1 MIITCKRSLLKC
13 FKFYEMQIFFE
24 KYNILL
30 LYLHFFKQISL
41 KFSPKKLKME
51 FILKT
56 KRFFATFVGF
66 ISALALCVFL
76 ASSLQ
81 AKTDNAQI
89 TQRLEALDKLTKTL
103 AIVEQYYVDEQNI
116 SDLVDKSLSGLLS
129 NLDAH
134 SSFLNE
140 KDFNDMKIQTNGEF
154 GGLGITVG
162 MKDGALTV
170 VSPIEGT
177 PADKA
182 GIKSGDII
190 LKINDE
196 ATLGISLNDAVDKM
210 RGKPKSQ
217 VTLTIFRQGVSKPFD
232 VVLTRDIIKVDSVY
246 AKLIKDENILYLRV
260 TNFDKNVIDEAS
272 KELKKYPKVKG
283 VILDLRNNP
292 GGLLNQAIGL
302 TNLFVN
308 EGVIV
313 SQKGRIQNENQEYK
327 ADPKKKI
334 SNSSLVV
341 LVNGGSASASEIVS
355 GSLQDLK
362 RAVIVGEKTFGKGS
376 VQQIIPINKTEAL
389 RLTIARYYLPSG
401 RTIQAVGV
409 KPDIEIFPGKVNTA
423 EDNFSIKESD
433 LKQHLQS
440 ELEKLDKK
448 NNETEQKD
456 DKNFITQKQINED
469 AQLKCAIDTI
479 KTLNINK
486 EFK

>member
-1 MIITCKRSLLKC
+1 
-13 FKFYEMQIFFE
+13 
-24 KYNILL
+24 
-30 LYLHFFKQISL
+30 
-41 KFSPKKLKME
+41 ME

-56 KRFFATFVGF
+56 KRFFASFAGF
-66 ISALALCVFL
+66 IGALILCVFL

-81 AKTDNAQI
+81 AKTDKAEV
-89 TQRLEALDKLTKTL
+89 TKRLEALDKLTKTL
-103 AIVEQYYVDEQNI
+103 AIVEQYYVDDENI
-116 SDLVDKSLSGLLS
+116 TDLVNKSISGLLS

-170 VSPIEGT
+170 ISPIEGT

-217 VTLTIFRQGVSKPFD
+217 VTLTIFRQGTSKPFD
-232 VVLTRDIIKVDSVY
+232 VSLTRDIIKVDSVY
-246 AKLIKDENILYLRV
+246 AKLIENENILYLRV
-260 TNFDKNVIDEAS
+260 TNFDKNVVDKAT
-272 KELKKYPKVKG
+272 KELKKYPKVNG
-283 VILDLRNNP
+283 IILDLRNNP
-292 GGLLNQAIGL
+292 GGLLNQAIEL
-302 TNLFVN
+302 TNLFVD
-308 EGVIV
+308 EGIIV
-313 SQKGRIQNENQEYK
+313 SQKGRVENENKEYK
-327 ADPKKKI
+327 ANPKNRI

-355 GSLQDLK
+355 GALQDLK

-376 VQQIIPINKTEAL
+376 VQQIIPISKTEAL

-409 KPDIEIFPGKVNTA
+409 QPDIEVFPGKVNTA

-433 LKQHLQS
+433 LKQHLES
-440 ELEKLDKK
+440 ELEKLDKNSTK
-448 NNETEQKD
+448 SKQKD
-456 DKNFITQKQINED
+456 DKYFITQKQINED
-469 AQLKCAIDTI
+469 AQLKSAIDTI
-479 KTLNINK
+479 KTLNLNK
-486 EFK
+486 DFK